1 LKSCLD
7 CGTRQTHTLHFLLHP
22 QLLSIIAMEQK
33 FDDVVTEDIIEE
45 EDAEEN
51 KEPEEWQKETDV
63 IKGFPSEEQ
72 GMLIV

>member
-1 LKSCLD
+1 
-7 CGTRQTHTLHFLLHP
+7 
-22 QLLSIIAMEQK
+22 MEQK
-33 FDDVVTEDIIEE
+33 LDDVVTEDIIEE

-72 GMLIV
+72 GLFIKREVFNILLQRIRERN